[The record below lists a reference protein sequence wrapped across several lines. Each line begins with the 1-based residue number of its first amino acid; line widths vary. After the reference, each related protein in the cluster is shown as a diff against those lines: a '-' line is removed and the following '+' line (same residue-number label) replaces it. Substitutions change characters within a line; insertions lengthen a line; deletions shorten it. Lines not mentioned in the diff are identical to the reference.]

1 MVSKPKKDYLAPGT
15 LVRRVPNQITSAAP
29 CESTMVIV
37 DVVPASPW
45 GLGADESYNCYL
57 PNGLV
62 KRYYRYEL
70 YKVS

>member
-1 MVSKPKKDYLAPGT
+1 MVSKPKDDHLVPGT
-15 LVRRVPNQITSAAP
+15 LVKRSLSWGRNDL
-29 CESTMVIV
+29 TMVIV
-37 DVVPASPW
+37 DVLPASSW
-45 GLGADESYNCYL
+45 GLGADESYDCYL

>member
-1 MVSKPKKDYLAPGT
+1 MVSKPKDDYLVPGT
-15 LVRRVPNQITSAAP
+15 LVKRNASLFGPHDL
-29 CESTMVIV
+29 TMVIV
-37 DVVPASPW
+37 DVLPASSW
-45 GLGADESYNCYL
+45 GLGADESYECYL

>member
-1 MVSKPKKDYLAPGT
+1 MVSKPKDDYLVPGT
-15 LVRRVPNQITSAAP
+15 LVKRSLSWGRNDL
-29 CESTMVIV
+29 TMVIV
-37 DVVPASPW
+37 DVLPASSW
-45 GLGADESYNCYL
+45 GLGADESYDCYL